1 MYRRMIALAM
11 AALLGG
17 CSLVFHSE
25 APLEDVEK
33 ASALFFQR
41 LQEADYETIYKDCA
55 RQFKQNKT
63 RDEIIDSLKSFNS
76 YGKFLGYQRISAGYD
91 GDPKDKLVAAV
102 YAISFEQSRGSV
114 TLYFVDESG
123 EWKFIGFA
131 WKART

>member
-1 MYRRMIALAM
+1 MYRRMIALAI
-11 AALLGG
+11 AALLAG
-17 CSLVFHSE
+17 CSLHSE

-33 ASALFFQR
+33 ASVLFFQR
-41 LQEADYETIYKDCA
+41 LQEADYDTIYKDSA

-63 RDEIIDSLKSFNS
+63 RDEIIDSLKSLNS

-91 GDPKDKLVAAV
+91 GDPKDKLVTAV
-102 YAISFEQSRGSV
+102 YIISFEQRRGSL

-123 EWKFIGFA
+123 EWKFVGFA